1 MKLQGKT
8 ALIAG
13 GGGGIGRAV
22 ALALAYEGAKTAVAD
37 IVKDNAE
44 KVSGEVKALGVD
56 AMACPVD
63 LTKKAEVDRMVSEIL
78 ARFGQI
84 DILVNCQGWDRLE
97 PFVESN
103 EETWE
108 KLLAI
113 NFKSVLYTA
122 KAVLPQMIS
131 HGSGKIVNISSDAG
145 RVGSSWE
152 AVYAGAKGAVIA
164 FSKTIA
170 REVARYK
177 INVNVVCPGLT
188 ETPLLQAVRGQSEQT
203 ARIIDAVTKATPF
216 RRPAQPEEIAAAVLF
231 LASPA
236 AEFITGQTLS
246 VSGGVNDGLEQ
257 KAVFVLV
264 IRVRERARATS
275 TRGVGGTRWDTKLK
289 QSTSC
294 TTSPRRSLSTVGT
307 RRKKVS
313 SFAAWKRRLAAC
325 RNTTASKRCSQR
337 WTKPASKKFS

>member
-1 MKLQGKT
+1 MMELQDKS
-8 ALIAG
+8 ALVSG

-22 ALALAYEGAKTAVAD
+22 ALALARGGANIAVAD
-37 IVKDNAE
+37 IAKDNAD
-44 KVSGEVKALGVD
+44 KVKCEVQSLGVR
-56 AMACPVD
+56 AMACAVD
-63 LTKKAEVDRMVSEIL
+63 LTKKTDVDRMVGEVID
-78 ARFGQI
+78 RFGQI

-97 PFVESN
+97 PFVESS

-122 KAVLPQMIS
+122 RAVLPNMIS
-131 HGSGKIVNISSDAG
+131 HNFGKIVNISSDAG

-188 ETPLLQAVRGQSEQT
+188 ETPLLQAVRSQSEHT
-203 ARIIDAVTKATPF
+203 AKIIEAVTKATPF
-216 RRPAQPEEIAAAVLF
+216 RRPAKPEEIAAAVLF
-231 LASPA
+231 FTSPA

-246 VSGGVNDGLEQ
+246 VSGGLTMV
-257 KAVFVLV
+257 
-264 IRVRERARATS
+264 
-275 TRGVGGTRWDTKLK
+275 
-289 QSTSC
+289 
-294 TTSPRRSLSTVGT
+294 
-307 RRKKVS
+307 
-313 SFAAWKRRLAAC
+313 
-325 RNTTASKRCSQR
+325 
-337 WTKPASKKFS
+337 

>member
-1 MKLQGKT
+1 MKLQGKI

-13 GGGGIGRAV
+13 GGGGIGRSV
-22 ALALAYEGAKTAVAD
+22 ALALAREGAKTAVAD

-44 KVSGEVKALGVD
+44 KVCAEAKELGVEGL
-56 AMACPVD
+56 ACQVD
-63 LTKKAEVDRMVSEIL
+63 LTRKADVDRMVNEVL
-78 ARFGQI
+78 ARFGSV

-97 PFVESN
+97 PFVESH

-131 HGSGKIVNISSDAG
+131 HGGGKIVNISSDAG

-188 ETPLLQAVRGQSEQT
+188 ETPLLQAVRSQSEQT
-203 ARIIDAVTKATPF
+203 AKIIEAVTKATPF
-216 RRPAQPEEIAAAVLF
+216 RRPAKPEEIAEAVLF
-231 LASPA
+231 FTSPA

-246 VSGGVNDGLEQ
+246 VSGGLTMV
-257 KAVFVLV
+257 
-264 IRVRERARATS
+264 
-275 TRGVGGTRWDTKLK
+275 
-289 QSTSC
+289 
-294 TTSPRRSLSTVGT
+294 
-307 RRKKVS
+307 
-313 SFAAWKRRLAAC
+313 
-325 RNTTASKRCSQR
+325 
-337 WTKPASKKFS
+337 

>member
-1 MKLQGKT
+1 MKLQEKT
-8 ALIAG
+8 ALVAG

-22 ALALAYEGAKTAVAD
+22 ALSFARAGARVAIADIAKENAENVGREIQALGIDALA
-37 IVKDNAE
+37 
-44 KVSGEVKALGVD
+44 
-56 AMACPVD
+56 CQVD
-63 LTKKAEVDRMVSEIL
+63 LTKKPDVDRMVSDVGSH
-78 ARFGQI
+78 FGRI

-97 PFVESN
+97 PFVESS

-122 KAVLPQMIS
+122 RAVLPQMIS
-131 HGSGKIVNISSDAG
+131 EGGGKIVNISSDAG

-188 ETPLLQAVRGQSEQT
+188 ETPLLQAVRSQSEYT

-216 RRPAQPEEIAAAVLF
+216 RRPAQPQEIAEAVLF
-231 LASPA
+231 LTSPA
-236 AEFITGQTLS
+236 ANFITGQTLS
-246 VSGGVNDGLEQ
+246 VSGGLTMV
-257 KAVFVLV
+257 
-264 IRVRERARATS
+264 
-275 TRGVGGTRWDTKLK
+275 
-289 QSTSC
+289 
-294 TTSPRRSLSTVGT
+294 
-307 RRKKVS
+307 
-313 SFAAWKRRLAAC
+313 
-325 RNTTASKRCSQR
+325 
-337 WTKPASKKFS
+337 

>member
-1 MKLQGKT
+1 MELNGKA
-8 ALIAG
+8 ALVAG

-22 ALALAYEGAKTAVAD
+22 ALALAGVGAKTAVAD
-37 IVKDNAE
+37 IAKDNAE
-44 KVSGEVKALGVD
+44 KVSGEIKALGVD
-56 AMACPVD
+56 GLACTVD
-63 LTKKAEVDRMVSEIL
+63 LTKKADVDRMVGDVI

-113 NFKSVLYTA
+113 NFKSVLYTC

-131 HGSGKIVNISSDAG
+131 RGSGGKVVNIASDAG

-152 AVYAGAKGAVIA
+152 AVYAGAKGGVIA

-188 ETPLLQAVRGQSEQT
+188 ETPLLNAVRTQSEQT
-203 ARIIDAVTKATPF
+203 GKIIDAVTKATPF
-216 RRPAQPEEIAAAVLF
+216 RRAAQPEEVAQAVLF
-231 LASPA
+231 FSSPA
-236 AEFITGQTLS
+236 GAFITGQTLS
-246 VSGGVNDGLEQ
+246 VSGGLTMV
-257 KAVFVLV
+257 
-264 IRVRERARATS
+264 
-275 TRGVGGTRWDTKLK
+275 
-289 QSTSC
+289 
-294 TTSPRRSLSTVGT
+294 
-307 RRKKVS
+307 
-313 SFAAWKRRLAAC
+313 
-325 RNTTASKRCSQR
+325 
-337 WTKPASKKFS
+337 

>member
-1 MKLQGKT
+1 MKLEEKT
-8 ALIAG
+8 ALVAG

-22 ALALAYEGAKTAVAD
+22 AVSFGRAGARVAIADIAKENAENVSREIQALGIDALA
-37 IVKDNAE
+37 
-44 KVSGEVKALGVD
+44 
-56 AMACPVD
+56 CQVD
-63 LTKKAEVDRMVSEIL
+63 LTKKPDVDRMVNDVGSH
-78 ARFGQI
+78 FGRI

-122 KAVLPQMIS
+122 RAVLPQMIS
-131 HGSGKIVNISSDAG
+131 QGGGKIVNISSDAG

-188 ETPLLQAVRGQSEQT
+188 ETPLLQAVRSQSEQT

-216 RRPAQPEEIAAAVLF
+216 RRPAEPQEIAEAVLF
-231 LASPA
+231 LTSPA
-236 AEFITGQTLS
+236 ANFITGQTLS
-246 VSGGVNDGLEQ
+246 VSGGLTMV
-257 KAVFVLV
+257 
-264 IRVRERARATS
+264 
-275 TRGVGGTRWDTKLK
+275 
-289 QSTSC
+289 
-294 TTSPRRSLSTVGT
+294 
-307 RRKKVS
+307 
-313 SFAAWKRRLAAC
+313 
-325 RNTTASKRCSQR
+325 
-337 WTKPASKKFS
+337 

>member
-8 ALIAG
+8 ALVAG

-22 ALALAYEGAKTAVAD
+22 ALALAHEGAKVVVAD
-37 IVKDNAE
+37 IAKDNAE
-44 KVSGEVKALGVD
+44 KVSGEVTALGVD
-56 AMACPVD
+56 GMACQVD
-63 LTKKAEVDRMVSEIL
+63 LTRKADVDRMVSEIL

-97 PFVESN
+97 PFVDSN

-122 KAVLPQMIS
+122 KAVLAQMIS
-131 HGSGKIVNISSDAG
+131 RGGGKIVNISSDAG

-164 FSKTIA
+164 FSKTVA

-177 INVNVVCPGLT
+177 INVNIVCPGLT
-188 ETPLLQAVRGQSEQT
+188 ETPLLQAVRSQSEQT

-216 RRPAQPEEIAAAVLF
+216 RRPAQPDEIAEAVLF
-231 LASPA
+231 LVSPA
-236 AEFITGQTLS
+236 ADFITGQTLS
-246 VSGGVNDGLEQ
+246 VSGGLTMV
-257 KAVFVLV
+257 
-264 IRVRERARATS
+264 
-275 TRGVGGTRWDTKLK
+275 
-289 QSTSC
+289 
-294 TTSPRRSLSTVGT
+294 
-307 RRKKVS
+307 
-313 SFAAWKRRLAAC
+313 
-325 RNTTASKRCSQR
+325 
-337 WTKPASKKFS
+337 

>member
-1 MKLQGKT
+1 MELKGKS
-8 ALIAG
+8 ALVAG

-22 ALALAYEGAKTAVAD
+22 ALALAGAGANTAVAD
-37 IVKDNAE
+37 IAKDNAE
-44 KVSGEVKALGVD
+44 KVSSEVRALGVEGL
-56 AMACPVD
+56 ACAVD
-63 LTKKAEVDRMVSEIL
+63 LTQRAQVERAVGDVL
-78 ARFGQI
+78 ARFGHI

-131 HGSGKIVNISSDAG
+131 QGSGGKVINIASDAG

-152 AVYAGAKGAVIA
+152 AVYAGSKGAVIA

-188 ETPLLQAVRGQSEQT
+188 ETPLLNAVRTQSEQT
-203 ARIIDAVTKATPF
+203 GKIIDAVTKATPF
-216 RRPAQPEEIAAAVLF
+216 RRAAQPEEIAAAVLF
-231 LASPA
+231 FASPA
-236 AEFITGQTLS
+236 AQFITGQTLS
-246 VSGGVNDGLEQ
+246 VSGGLTMV
-257 KAVFVLV
+257 
-264 IRVRERARATS
+264 
-275 TRGVGGTRWDTKLK
+275 
-289 QSTSC
+289 
-294 TTSPRRSLSTVGT
+294 
-307 RRKKVS
+307 
-313 SFAAWKRRLAAC
+313 
-325 RNTTASKRCSQR
+325 
-337 WTKPASKKFS
+337 

>member
-8 ALIAG
+8 GLVAG

-22 ALALAYEGAKTAVAD
+22 ALSLAREGANVAVAD
-37 IVKDNAE
+37 IVKANAE
-44 KVSGEVKALGVD
+44 NVVNEIQALGVD
-56 AMACPVD
+56 ALACQVD
-63 LTKKAEVDRMVSEIL
+63 LTKKSDVDRMVNDVG
-78 ARFGQI
+78 ARFGSI

-97 PFVESN
+97 PFIESN

-131 HGSGKIVNISSDAG
+131 RGGGKIVNISSDAG

-177 INVNVVCPGLT
+177 INVNVICPGLT

-203 ARIIDAVTKATPF
+203 AKIIDAVTKATPF
-216 RRPAQPEEIAAAVLF
+216 RRPAQPQEIAEAVLF
-231 LASPA
+231 LTSPA
-236 AEFITGQTLS
+236 ANFITGQTLS
-246 VSGGVNDGLEQ
+246 VSGGLTMV
-257 KAVFVLV
+257 
-264 IRVRERARATS
+264 
-275 TRGVGGTRWDTKLK
+275 
-289 QSTSC
+289 
-294 TTSPRRSLSTVGT
+294 
-307 RRKKVS
+307 
-313 SFAAWKRRLAAC
+313 
-325 RNTTASKRCSQR
+325 
-337 WTKPASKKFS
+337 

>member
-1 MKLQGKT
+1 MELQGKS
-8 ALIAG
+8 ALISG

-22 ALALAYEGAKTAVAD
+22 ALALARAGAKTAIAD
-37 IVKDNAE
+37 IAKDNAE
-44 KVSGEVKALGVD
+44 KVSADVKAFGGD

-63 LTKKAEVDRMVSEIL
+63 LTKKADVDRMVSEVL

-97 PFVESN
+97 PFVESS

-122 KAVLPQMIS
+122 HAVLPNMIS
-131 HGSGKIVNISSDAG
+131 RNFGKVVNISSDAG

-170 REVARYK
+170 REVARYQ

-188 ETPLLQAVRGQSEQT
+188 ETPLLQAVRTQSEQT
-203 ARIIDAVTKATPF
+203 AKIIDSVTKATPF
-216 RRPAQPEEIAAAVLF
+216 RRPAKPEEIADMCLF

-236 AEFITGQTLS
+236 AAFITGQIIYID
-246 VSGGVNDGLEQ
+246 GG
-257 KAVFVLV
+257 
-264 IRVRERARATS
+264 
-275 TRGVGGTRWDTKLK
+275 
-289 QSTSC
+289 
-294 TTSPRRSLSTVGT
+294 
-307 RRKKVS
+307 
-313 SFAAWKRRLAAC
+313 
-325 RNTTASKRCSQR
+325 
-337 WTKPASKKFS
+337 

>member
-1 MKLQGKT
+1 MKIEGKI
-8 ALIAG
+8 ALVAG

-22 ALALAYEGAKTAVAD
+22 ALSFAREGARVAVAD
-37 IVKDNAE
+37 IAKDNAE
-44 KVSGEVKALGVD
+44 NVRKEIESLGIDAL
-56 AMACPVD
+56 ACQVD
-63 LTKKAEVDRMVSEIL
+63 LTKKSDVDGMVSDVG
-78 ARFGQI
+78 ARLGHI

-131 HGSGKIVNISSDAG
+131 HGGGKIVNISSDAG

-188 ETPLLQAVRGQSEQT
+188 ETPLLQAVRSQSEQT

-216 RRPAQPEEIAAAVLF
+216 RRPAEPQEIAEAVLF
-231 LASPA
+231 LTSPA
-236 AEFITGQTLS
+236 ANFITGQTLS
-246 VSGGVNDGLEQ
+246 VSGGLTMV
-257 KAVFVLV
+257 
-264 IRVRERARATS
+264 
-275 TRGVGGTRWDTKLK
+275 
-289 QSTSC
+289 
-294 TTSPRRSLSTVGT
+294 
-307 RRKKVS
+307 
-313 SFAAWKRRLAAC
+313 
-325 RNTTASKRCSQR
+325 
-337 WTKPASKKFS
+337 

>member
-1 MKLQGKT
+1 MMNLQDRI
-8 ALIAG
+8 ALVAG

-22 ALALAYEGAKTAVAD
+22 ALALASAGAKIAVAD
-37 IVKDNAE
+37 IVQANAE
-44 KVSGEVKALGVD
+44 KVKCEVQGLGIR

-63 LTKKAEVDRMVSEIL
+63 LTKKADVDRMVDEVIS
-78 ARFGQI
+78 RYGQI

-103 EETWE
+103 EETWD

-122 KAVLPQMIS
+122 RAVLPRMIAQNF
-131 HGSGKIVNISSDAG
+131 GKIVNISSDAG

-170 REVARYK
+170 REVARHK

-203 ARIIDAVTKATPF
+203 AKIIDAVTKATPF
-216 RRPAQPEEIAAAVLF
+216 RRPAQPEEIAEAVLF
-231 LASPA
+231 LTSPSA
-236 AEFITGQTLS
+236 TFITGQTLS
-246 VSGGVNDGLEQ
+246 VSGGLTM
-257 KAVFVLV
+257 L
-264 IRVRERARATS
+264 
-275 TRGVGGTRWDTKLK
+275 
-289 QSTSC
+289 
-294 TTSPRRSLSTVGT
+294 
-307 RRKKVS
+307 
-313 SFAAWKRRLAAC
+313 
-325 RNTTASKRCSQR
+325 
-337 WTKPASKKFS
+337 

>member
-1 MKLQGKT
+1 MMSVQEKT
-8 ALIAG
+8 ALICG

-22 ALALAYEGAKTAVAD
+22 ALALASAGAKIAVAD
-37 IVKDNAE
+37 IAKENAE
-44 KVSGEVKALGVD
+44 NVKAEVQGLGVR

-63 LTKKAEVDRMVSEIL
+63 LTKKADVERMVSEVNE
-78 ARFGQI
+78 RFGQI

-113 NFKSVLYTA
+113 NFKSVLYTCR
-122 KAVLPQMIS
+122 AVLPKMIAQN
-131 HGSGKIVNISSDAG
+131 GGKIVNISSDAG

-188 ETPLLQAVRGQSEQT
+188 ETPLLQAVRTQSEQT
-203 ARIIDAVTKATPF
+203 GRIIEAVTKATPF
-216 RRPAQPEEIAAAVLF
+216 RRPAQPEEIAEAVLF
-231 LASPA
+231 FASPQA
-236 AEFITGQTLS
+236 VFITGQTLS
-246 VSGGVNDGLEQ
+246 VSGGLTMV
-257 KAVFVLV
+257 
-264 IRVRERARATS
+264 
-275 TRGVGGTRWDTKLK
+275 
-289 QSTSC
+289 
-294 TTSPRRSLSTVGT
+294 
-307 RRKKVS
+307 
-313 SFAAWKRRLAAC
+313 
-325 RNTTASKRCSQR
+325 
-337 WTKPASKKFS
+337 